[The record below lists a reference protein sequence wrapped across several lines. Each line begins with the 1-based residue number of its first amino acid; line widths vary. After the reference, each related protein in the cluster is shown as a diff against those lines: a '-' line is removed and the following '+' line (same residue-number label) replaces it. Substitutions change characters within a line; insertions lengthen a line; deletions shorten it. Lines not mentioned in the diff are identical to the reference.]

1 MCTIGYTCEEIVSSL
16 THRRLKDEVMAT
28 FNILKYQLS
37 YEDSHQQVEKL
48 WANSS
53 PSGTLIPLPHLKRR
67 ASEPTFS
74 TCIEARKSNFQ
85 DENVERRSKSCRS
98 YPIHTKSSCTERM
111 PYSDDP
117 VPESDAV
124 TADVTNSATGDIVVN
139 RDSKYSMLGE
149 HVSPVSANVCPTAS
163 RSRSLK
169 VWK

>member
-1 MCTIGYTCEEIVSSL
+1 
-16 THRRLKDEVMAT
+16 
-28 FNILKYQLS
+28 
-37 YEDSHQQVEKL
+37 
-48 WANSS
+48 
-53 PSGTLIPLPHLKRR
+53 
-67 ASEPTFS
+67 
-74 TCIEARKSNFQ
+74 
-85 DENVERRSKSCRS
+85 
-98 YPIHTKSSCTERM
+98 M

-139 RDSKYSMLGE
+139 RDSMDSMLGE